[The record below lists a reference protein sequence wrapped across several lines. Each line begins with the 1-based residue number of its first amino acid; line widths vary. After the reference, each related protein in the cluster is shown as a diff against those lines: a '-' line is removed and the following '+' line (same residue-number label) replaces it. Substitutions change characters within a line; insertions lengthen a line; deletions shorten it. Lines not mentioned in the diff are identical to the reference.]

1 MQGVLIQRWNKQS
14 MGQNTKSRIRLVYT
28 WRCSYEKGTFQINGM
43 NEQKS
48 RNELTGEHKT
58 YVYFPNK
65 VFEKLMTFQA
75 EL

>member
-43 NEQKS
+43 D
-48 RNELTGEHKT
+48 ELFNSCVEIVDDHLK
-58 YVYFPNK
+58 K
-65 VFEKLMTFQA
+65 M
-75 EL
+75 

>member
-1 MQGVLIQRWNKQS
+1 
-14 MGQNTKSRIRLVYT
+14 
-28 WRCSYEKGTFQINGM
+28 M

-48 RNELTGEHKT
+48 RNELTGKHKT

-75 EL
+75 ELYYVIWIKEKMSIKTTINSKQGTFEIKFKLC